1 MSHNPPPP
9 PPAPPAP
16 PPPQRQVSPKPI
28 ASPDAPK
35 YPPGSFGI
43 GVEVEFLLEP
53 RGRSSA
59 SPSIRDFSQK
69 VASTYNA
76 YLAETGSTRHPQ
88 MHNAIDEAYL
98 GPQFAEWSLDSDSTI
113 ETPNKGQAPWGLECI
128 SPIFRAHAG
137 SQWRQHI
144 EFLWRFFS
152 LHYDI
157 SSNDSCGTHV
167 HISRVGGYSL
177 TNLKK
182 ICQSIIHFEPAFEA
196 LLPESR
202 LSNEYSRSNW
212 LDNANF
218 GHRNLTRNQSIV
230 VIEQATNMR
239 ELVLLMNPDHDKMF
253 GWNFLYL
260 LNSPHGTIEFRRGP
274 ASTSAQ
280 NVFVYIEVAMSF
292 IEAAIQ
298 LGGPESLCKVPATV
312 GGLRWFLQTAN
323 LPDQMPGLYDSRYL
337 EVFFA
342 SKADSVFRE
351 PMPLGTLS
359 AHKLNKLARKKE
371 EDKRKNIAMI
381 KMLHEPYWS

>member
-1 MSHNPPPP
+1 MSRNPPPPPPP

-16 PPPQRQVSPKPI
+16 PTSAKPVVK
-28 ASPDAPK
+28 SETPR
-35 YPPGSFGI
+35 YPTGSFGI
-43 GVEVEFLLEP
+43 GVEVEFLLEA

-59 SPSIRDFSQK
+59 CPSIRDFSQTL
-69 VASTYNA
+69 ASTYNA
-76 YLAETGSTRHPQ
+76 YLTETESSKHPQ

-113 ETPNKGQAPWGLECI
+113 ETPNKGHAPWGLECI

-144 EFLWRFFS
+144 EFLWRFFA
-152 LHYDI
+152 LHYEI
-157 SSNDSCGTHV
+157 SSNASCGTHV
-167 HISRVGGYSL
+167 HLSRVGGYSL
-177 TNLKK
+177 PDLKR

-196 LLPESR
+196 LLPDSR

-212 LDNANF
+212 LDNTNF
-218 GHRNLTRNQSIV
+218 GHGNLSRNQSIA
-230 VIEQATNMR
+230 VIEQASSMR

-260 LNSPHGTIEFRRGP
+260 LNSPHGTIEFRRGA

-298 LGGPESLCKVPATV
+298 LGSPESLNKVPATV
-312 GGLRWFLQTAN
+312 GGLKWFLQTAH
-323 LPDQMPGLYDSRYL
+323 LPDQLPGLYDSRYL
-337 EVFFA
+337 ELFFA
-342 SKADSVFRE
+342 GKADSVFRE
-351 PMPLGTLS
+351 PKPLGKLS

-371 EDKRKNIAMI
+371 EDKRKNIAMV